1 MFNKIRPRI
10 DFFAPV
16 QRSMR
21 INGMSTCLRL
31 EKIYWR
37 ILSDLAQQ
45 QRLPLSQVLSDW
57 DIEASSHY
65 EGLKNFSGFVRVMC
79 VAHVIREVEDG
90 FRIPEL
96 CQPLDQDRLGQVHRD
111 AM

>member
-1 MFNKIRPRI
+1 
-10 DFFAPV
+10 
-16 QRSMR
+16 MR

-45 QRLPLSQVLSDW
+45 QRLPLSQILSDW
-57 DIEASSHY
+57 DLEASSHY

-79 VAHVIREVEDG
+79 VAHVIRKEEDG
-90 FRIPEL
+90 FRIPDL
-96 CQPLDQDRLGQVHRD
+96 CQTPEQARSERVQRERL
-111 AM
+111 